1 MEVQFL
7 ACHFVVGIKGNG
19 RIIAGSHLDRHR
31 LTGSG
36 VQHDIFA
43 DIQRFAAG
51 ELADL
56 YRKDGAGVGISV
68 GLIGGKMNVDALS
81 DLTN

>member
-1 MEVQFL
+1 MEVQLL
-7 ACHFVVGIKGNG
+7 ACHFVVGIKSNG

-31 LTGSG
+31 LTGG
-36 VQHDIFA
+36 GIQDNILA
-43 DIQRFAAG
+43 DTQRFTAG
-51 ELADL
+51 QLADL